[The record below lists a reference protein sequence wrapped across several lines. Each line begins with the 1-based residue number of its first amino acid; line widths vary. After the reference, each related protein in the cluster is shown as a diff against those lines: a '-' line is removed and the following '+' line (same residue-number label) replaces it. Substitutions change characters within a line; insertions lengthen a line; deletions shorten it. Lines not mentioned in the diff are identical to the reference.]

1 MLYAVARKFGKQAL
15 AVFTVSDNALT
26 GAGLDSSERERGFN
40 DMITLAL
47 DTAVRAVITETNTNC
62 TPTDA
67 PKKATKELN

>member
-1 MLYAVARKFGKQAL
+1 MTAALTSRFPASKTICPTMLYAVARKFGKQAL

-47 DTAVRAVITETNTNC
+47 DTAVRAVE
-62 TPTDA
+62 D
-67 PKKATKELN
+67 